1 MSGKM
6 TPAKAIN
13 HLIKTLSAND
23 QVSTE
28 GISDGYHTFGDLYNQ
43 RLYLTAALFNL
54 FPDRAYKTLRHAD
67 GEPCFGGGWF
77 LVLVE
82 TPNGPYSYHY
92 ETKFWNLFKI
102 PEREKADPW
111 DGHTS
116 KDVKRLLSLTRE
128 VTGLPGN
135 VAYICDTHNEKCYSS
150 GQCESGYCTHT
161 FDISHAK
168 NFNEFSGTYWEIPS
182 INGERIES

>member
-13 HLIKTLSAND
+13 HLIKTLLASD
-23 QVSTE
+23 QISTE

-54 FPDRAYKTLRHAD
+54 FPDRAYKTLRHDD
-67 GEPCFGGGWF
+67 GQPCFGGGWF
-77 LVLVE
+77 LVSIE

-102 PEREKADPW
+102 PEREKADSW

-116 KDVKRLLSLTRE
+116 KDVKRLLSLTRD
-128 VTGLPGN
+128 VTGLPEN
-135 VAYICDTHNEKCYSS
+135 VAYICDGHNKKCYSS
-150 GQCESGYCTHT
+150 GQCENDYCMHT

-168 NFNEFSGTYWEIPS
+168 NFNKFSGTYWEKQWWKD
-182 INGERIES
+182 

>member
-13 HLIKTLSAND
+13 HLIKTLSVND
-23 QVSTE
+23 QISTE
-28 GISDGYHTFGDLYNQ
+28 GISDGYHSFGDLYNQ
-43 RLYLTAALFNL
+43 RLYLTATLFNL
-54 FPDRAYKTLRHAD
+54 FPDRAYKTWRHAD
-67 GEPCFGGGWF
+67 GELCFGGGWF
-77 LVLVE
+77 LVSIE

-102 PEREKADPW
+102 SEREKADPW

-128 VTGLPGN
+128 ATELPGN
-135 VAYICDTHNEKCYSS
+135 VAYICDGHNEKCYSS
-150 GQCESGYCTHT
+150 GQCENDHCLHT

-168 NFNEFSGTYWEIPS
+168 NFYELSGTYWEKQWWKD
-182 INGERIES
+182 